1 MTGEMLA
8 RPENAQAR
16 GAVLKL
22 RVTFGVLMAVAF
34 VALLLA
40 DAWLAVRTRPEW
52 PVFGADVGRWLAQG
66 AISTALVGVMVWLGA
81 RELTAFAGAL
91 GYQPSRALAQVGAV
105 ALAVL
110 PYFTIDG
117 GPRRAVGGWEMLVL
131 AIVLGL
137 AFLHQAV
144 RHRTQKVV
152 GNLGATLVIVLY
164 LGGLAQFF
172 TRLRMDVGGAS
183 GAILLLFSV
192 FVVKVTD
199 IGAYFTG
206 MLTGRHKMIE
216 WLSPKKTWEGFAG
229 GIVVATAFA
238 IGVGYALYGSG
249 TLRLPGG
256 ISAFM
261 TLLAFGLLMAGLSV
275 LGDLCES
282 LLKRDAA
289 MKDSGSSI
297 PGFGGV
303 LDILDSPL
311 LAAPA
316 MWLFWTKFVSLGV
329 AGP

>member
-1 MTGEMLA
+1 MSVDTLA
-8 RPENAQAR
+8 PPDQVQTRA
-16 GAVLKL
+16 AVLKL
-22 RVTFGVLMAVAF
+22 RVTFGALMTVAL
-34 VALLLA
+34 VALLLT
-40 DAWLAVRTRPEW
+40 DAWLATRTQPQW
-52 PVFGADVGRWLAQG
+52 PTFGTNLGRWLAHG
-66 AISTALVGVMVWLGA
+66 AISTALVGLIVWLAA
-81 RELTAFAGAL
+81 RELTAFVEEL
-91 GYQPSRALAQVGAV
+91 GYQPSRALAQLGAV

-117 GPRRAVGGWEMLVL
+117 GPRTAVGGWEMPAL

-144 RHRTQKVV
+144 RHRTTKVI
-152 GNLGATLVIVLY
+152 GNLGTTLLIVMY

-249 TLRLPGG
+249 TMRLPGG
-256 ISAFM
+256 ISAFA

-289 MKDSGSSI
+289 IKDSGRSI

-303 LDILDSPL
+303 LDVLDSPL

-316 MWLFWTKFVSLGV
+316 MWLFWTKFVSQGL
-329 AGP
+329 AGA